1 MHKLLKKIWQYI
13 AIEDYILFPI
23 NFPVNYDIF
32 MKNTAYTNSHK
43 PVTPPDHV
51 ALTEET
57 GTTNQA

>member
-1 MHKLLKKIWQYI
+1 
-13 AIEDYILFPI
+13 
-23 NFPVNYDIF
+23 

-57 GTTNQA
+57 GTTNQAWQQGQLNLKKKWRKNINNKNWVFSIVN